1 MPIAPECVRVALDGQ
16 LLSDKTTVDRAPE
29 QPRLRVQ
36 LPPDTAAI
44 SVSYLEAGG
53 RSISSSVY
61 RRGDATSLGRILSF
75 GANVATCRLDGNVLH
90 RATLR
95 PKSDAA
101 LLDAEGLE

>member
-1 MPIAPECVRVALDGQ
+1 
-16 LLSDKTTVDRAPE
+16 
-29 QPRLRVQ
+29 
-36 LPPDTAAI
+36 LPPETAAI

-53 RSISSSVY
+53 RTISSSAY

-75 GANVATCRLDGNVLH
+75 GANVVTCHLDGSALQ

-101 LLDAEGLE
+101 LLDAERLE